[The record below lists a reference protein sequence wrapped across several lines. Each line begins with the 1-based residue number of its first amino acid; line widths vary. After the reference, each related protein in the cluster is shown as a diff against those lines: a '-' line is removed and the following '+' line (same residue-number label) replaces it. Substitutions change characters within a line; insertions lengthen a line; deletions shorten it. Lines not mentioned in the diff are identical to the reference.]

1 MEQDRWLARA
11 TNTGLTAFVDPWG
24 RLATLGDIRDGSGL
38 FVDGFLT
45 RTVRARSGHT
55 LYFALHPYLPA
66 LAFILLLFI
75 LWPLARLGRAQ
86 DPSAG
91 APPRTPPGGNDS
103 PRSPRSGRRRF

>member
-1 MEQDRWLARA
+1 M
-11 TNTGLTAFVDPWG
+11 AFS
-24 RLATLGDIRDGSGL
+24 TLGDIRDGSGL

-91 APPRTPPGGNDS
+91 LHPGPRRGE
-103 PRSPRSGRRRF
+103 